1 MKDLNK
7 DKRKSIEKINELN
20 DNYKKQ
26 KQELEQILD
35 KKKN

>member
-26 KQELEQILD
+26 KQELEQISD